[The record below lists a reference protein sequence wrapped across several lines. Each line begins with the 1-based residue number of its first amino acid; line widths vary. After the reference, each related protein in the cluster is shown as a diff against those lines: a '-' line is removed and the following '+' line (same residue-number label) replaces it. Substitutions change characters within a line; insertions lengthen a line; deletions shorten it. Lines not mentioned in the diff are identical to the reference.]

1 MSFGH
6 LRCERARGNTEG
18 LSLWVALN
26 ANGRILNSIQTLIPT
41 GLRRRERLTAEAN
54 FIYQDQKASRHISE
68 YIRLKKKKKTS
79 DEVSRLMEEKKTA
92 HETKKITKLNDHSEE
107 KVKTVKLRTKK
118 GCQVED
124 KSTPS

>member
-1 MSFGH
+1 M
-6 LRCERARGNTEG
+6 EG
-18 LSLWVALN
+18 
-26 ANGRILNSIQTLIPT
+26 
-41 GLRRRERLTAEAN
+41 
-54 FIYQDQKASRHISE
+54 
-68 YIRLKKKKKTS
+68 KKP
-79 DEVSRLMEEKKTA
+79 A